1 MKIDKQTL
9 WNILEKYDCVEY
21 KDLCDS
27 LSKIIQD
34 KSSPDD
40 LLTIYVSLEKI
51 QIEDRDRIE
60 KEIGNEINGVLFSLI

>member
-9 WNILEKYDCVEY
+9 WKILEKYDCVEY

-27 LSKIIQD
+27 LSNIIQD
-34 KSSPDD
+34 KSSSTD

-51 QIEDRDRIE
+51 QREDRDRIE
-60 KEIGNEINGVLFSLI
+60 KEIGNEITGVLFSI

>member
-9 WNILEKYDCVEY
+9 WKILEKYDCIEY

-27 LSKIIQD
+27 LSNIIQD
-34 KSSPDD
+34 KSSSTD

-51 QIEDRDRIE
+51 QREDRDRIE
-60 KEIGNEINGVLFSLI
+60 KEIGNEITGVLFSI

>member
-9 WNILEKYDCVEY
+9 WRILEKYDCVEY

-27 LSKIIQD
+27 LSNIIQD
-34 KSSPDD
+34 KSSSTD

-51 QIEDRDRIE
+51 QREDRDRIE
-60 KEIGNEINGVLFSLI
+60 KEIGNEITGVLFSI

>member
-1 MKIDKQTL
+1 MKIDKEAL

-27 LSKIIQD
+27 LSNIIQG
-34 KSSPDD
+34 KSSGDD

-51 QIEDRDRIE
+51 EREDRDSIE
-60 KEIGNEINGVLFSLI
+60 KEIGNEITGVLFSI

>member
-34 KSSPDD
+34 KSSPGD
-40 LLTIYVSLEKI
+40 LLNIYVSLEKI